1 MAVKPLSK
9 LSLIDIVT
17 RADAGII
24 REALEARIKI
34 DDLLVI
40 REEAYK
46 KIFDIENEI
55 EDVIGEEGAFNFG
68 DAPYPVAGMAKKKP
82 RPKPTAVK
90 PAVEEPEEVPE
101 KVPEEVE
108 EKAEDS
114 KPAKKPSKGSKK

>member
-55 EDVIGEEGAFNFG
+55 EDVIGEKGAFNFG

-101 KVPEEVE
+101 EVE